1 MREIT
6 FVNPQFFWLFLL
18 LPLLV
23 VWQWFWRKKE
33 TPSVLFSSLQRIQGI
48 QTWRTQFRFIL
59 FVLRLLA
66 ISFLIIALARPRS
79 SSEISKTKVTEGID
93 IILAID
99 VSESMLAM
107 DLKPNRIEA
116 LKRVASQF
124 IRDRVSDR
132 IGIVVYS
139 GESYTKVPATTD
151 KNIVLQSLSEIKHG
165 EIEDGTAIGMG
176 LGTAINRLK
185 DSKTKSKVI
194 ILMTDGV
201 NNTGVIDPLSAS
213 ELAKQYGIRV
223 YTIGIGT
230 NGKALSPIAYNPDG
244 SWQYGMVPVE
254 IDEKLLTQIAQTTGG
269 HYFRAT
275 DNRKLVQIYTE
286 IDKLEKSKIEELKYY
301 QYQEKFRLWAFLAL
315 VCIVGEFALRHTIF
329 RGFV

>member
-33 TPSVLFSSLQRIQGI
+33 TPSVLFSSLQGSQGI

-213 ELAKQYGIRV
+213 ELAKQYGICV

>member
-1 MREIT
+1 MKDIT
-6 FVNPQFFWLFLL
+6 FENPQFFWLFLL
-18 LPLLV
+18 CPLLIL
-23 VWQWFWRKKE
+23 WQWFRRKKE
-33 TPSVLFSSLQRIQGI
+33 MPSVLFSSLQVVQPLH
-48 QTWRTQFRFIL
+48 TWRTTLRPIL
-59 FVLRLLA
+59 YVLRCLA
-66 ISFLIIALARPRS
+66 LAALIVALARPRS
-79 SSEISKTKVTEGID
+79 SSEITKTKTTEGID
-93 IILAID
+93 IILSID
-99 VSESMLAM
+99 MSSSMLAK

-116 LKRVASQF
+116 LKRVASHF
-124 IRDRVSDR
+124 IEQRASDR

-151 KNIVLQSLSEIKHG
+151 KSVVLQALKDIKQG

-201 NNTGVIDPLSAS
+201 NNTGVIDPLSAA
-213 ELAKQYGIRV
+213 ELAKEYGIRV

-230 NGKALSPIAYNPDG
+230 NGKALSPVAYNPDG
-244 SWQYGMVPVE
+244 SLQYDMVPVE
-254 IDEKLLTQIAQTTGG
+254 IDERLLTQIAEATGG

-275 DNRKLVQIYTE
+275 DNQKLAQIYTE

-301 QYQEKFRLWAFLAL
+301 QHKENFRLWALLAL
-315 VCIVGEFALRHTIF
+315 VLLAAEFGLRHTVF
-329 RGFV
+329 RSFV

>member
-1 MREIT
+1 MKAIT
-6 FVNPQFFWLFLL
+6 FANPEFFWLFLL
-18 LPLLV
+18 FPLLIA
-23 VWQWFWRKKE
+23 WQWFRRKKE
-33 TPSVLFSSLQRIQGI
+33 VPAVSFSSLQQFSAVR
-48 QTWRTQFRFIL
+48 TWRTTLRPL
-59 FVLRLLA
+59 LYVLRGLA
-66 ISFLIIALARPRS
+66 LAALIVALARPRS
-79 SSEISKTKVTEGID
+79 SSEITKTKTTEGID
-93 IILAID
+93 IILSID
-99 VSESMLAM
+99 MSSSMLAK

-124 IRDRVSDR
+124 IEQRTSDR

-151 KNIVLQSLSEIKHG
+151 KSVVLQALKDIKQG

-201 NNTGVIDPLSAS
+201 NNTGVIDPLSAA
-213 ELAKQYGIRV
+213 ELAKEYGIRV

-230 NGKALSPIAYNPDG
+230 NGKALSPVAYNPDG
-244 SWQYGMVPVE
+244 SLQYDMVPVE
-254 IDEKLLTQIAQTTGG
+254 IDDKLLSEIAKSTGG
-269 HYFRAT
+269 QYFRAT
-275 DNRKLVQIYTE
+275 DNKKLAQFYTE

-301 QYQEKFRLWAFLAL
+301 QHQENFRPWALLAL
-315 VCIVGEFALRHTIF
+315 VFLVAEFGLRHTVF
-329 RGFV
+329 RSFV

>member
-33 TPSVLFSSLQRIQGI
+33 TPSVLFSSLQGIQGI
-48 QTWRTQFRFIL
+48 QTRRTHFRFIL

>member
-6 FVNPQFFWLFLL
+6 FVNPQFFLLFLL

-33 TPSVLFSSLQRIQGI
+33 TPSVLFSSLQGIQGI

>member
-1 MREIT
+1 MKAIT
-6 FVNPQFFWLFLL
+6 FANPEFFWLFLL
-18 LPLLV
+18 FPLLIA
-23 VWQWFWRKKE
+23 WQWFRRKKE
-33 TPSVLFSSLQRIQGI
+33 VPAVSFSSLQQFSAVR
-48 QTWRTQFRFIL
+48 TWRTTLRPL
-59 FVLRLLA
+59 LYVLRGLA
-66 ISFLIIALARPRS
+66 LAALIVALARPRS
-79 SSEISKTKVTEGID
+79 SSEITKTKTTEGID
-93 IILAID
+93 IILSID
-99 VSESMLAM
+99 MSSSMLAK

-124 IRDRVSDR
+124 IEQRTSDR

-151 KNIVLQSLSEIKHG
+151 KSVVLQALKDIKQG

-201 NNTGVIDPLSAS
+201 NNTGVIDPLSAA
-213 ELAKQYGIRV
+213 ELAKEYGIRV

-230 NGKALSPIAYNPDG
+230 NGKALSPVAYNPDG
-244 SWQYGMVPVE
+244 SLQYDMVPVE
-254 IDEKLLTQIAQTTGG
+254 IDDKLLSEIAKSTGG
-269 HYFRAT
+269 QYFRAT
-275 DNRKLVQIYTE
+275 DNKKLAQIYTE

-301 QYQEKFRLWAFLAL
+301 QHQENFRPWALLAL
-315 VCIVGEFALRHTIF
+315 VFLVAEFGLRHTVF
-329 RGFV
+329 RSFV

>member
-33 TPSVLFSSLQRIQGI
+33 TPSVLFSSLQGIQGI

-301 QYQEKFRLWAFLAL
+301 QHQENFRLWALLAL
-315 VCIVGEFALRHTIF
+315 VFLAAEFGLRHTVF
-329 RGFV
+329 KSFV

>member
-1 MREIT
+1 MKAIT
-6 FVNPQFFWLFLL
+6 FANPEFFWLFLL
-18 LPLLV
+18 FPLLI
-23 VWQWFWRKKE
+23 VWQWFRRKKE
-33 TPSVLFSSLQRIQGI
+33 VPAVSFSSLQQFSAVR
-48 QTWRTQFRFIL
+48 TWRTTLRPL
-59 FVLRLLA
+59 LYVLRGLA
-66 ISFLIIALARPRS
+66 LAALIVALARPRS
-79 SSEISKTKVTEGID
+79 SSEITKTKTTEGID
-93 IILAID
+93 IILSID
-99 VSESMLAM
+99 MSSSMLAK

-124 IRDRVSDR
+124 IEQRTSDR

-151 KNIVLQSLSEIKHG
+151 KSVVLQALKDIKQG

-201 NNTGVIDPLSAS
+201 NNTGVIDPLSAA
-213 ELAKQYGIRV
+213 ELAKEYGIRV

-230 NGKALSPIAYNPDG
+230 NGKALSPVAYNPDG
-244 SWQYGMVPVE
+244 SLQYDMVPVE
-254 IDEKLLTQIAQTTGG
+254 IDDKLLSEIAKSTVGQ
-269 HYFRAT
+269 YFRAT
-275 DNRKLVQIYTE
+275 DNKKLAQIYTE

-301 QYQEKFRLWAFLAL
+301 QHQENFRPWALLAL
-315 VCIVGEFALRHTIF
+315 VFLVAEFGLRHTVF
-329 RGFV
+329 RSFV